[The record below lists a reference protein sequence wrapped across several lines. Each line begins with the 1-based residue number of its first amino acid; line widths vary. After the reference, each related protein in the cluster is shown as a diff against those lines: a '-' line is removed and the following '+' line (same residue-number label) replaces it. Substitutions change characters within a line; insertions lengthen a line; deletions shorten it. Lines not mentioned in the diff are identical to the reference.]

1 MITEMVSQILELLV
15 SNHALS
21 ISVHVQYQC
30 FHYAVTWENDH
41 QRSKKS
47 ALSEI
52 DVQMASIH
60 LFLIIL
66 TVFIM
71 ICIRKDAQLAQNLS
85 FRYAMTEKISG
96 PKITQGVRLQ
106 LLLLLWNTTLKGLTN
121 HIRNIPKRPYTQ
133 LQGGF

>member
-106 LLLLLWNTTLKGLTN
+106 LLLLL
-121 HIRNIPKRPYTQ
+121 
-133 LQGGF
+133 